1 MGQLKRVFL
10 HIVVMLCA
18 ALLILAFG
26 TPLFAMVGIT
36 ATFPGAMSLVIV
48 WDILYTAS
56 QIMKTPYF

>member
-1 MGQLKRVFL
+1 MPRFKQVLL
-10 HIVVMLCA
+10 HVVVMLCV

-36 ATFPGAMSLVIV
+36 ATFPGVMSLVIV